1 MKSMSKENVL
11 ELKEVWK
18 IYKTGEIEVNALRN
32 VSLKIHKGEYLAI
45 LGPSGSGKSTFL
57 HIAGLLDKPTKGEV
71 LFKGKRVSTLDDD
84 ELSRIRGEEI
94 GFVFQAFNLIP
105 HLTALENV
113 ALPML
118 IYGYG
123 KEERESRAK
132 ALLEK
137 LGLGKRLDHLPSQ
150 LSGGQKQ
157 RVAIARALIM
167 NPAII
172 FADEPTGN
180 LDSKSGTEVIK
191 ILNSLNKEGK
201 TIVLVT
207 HDVST
212 AKNAKRII
220 YIRDGSIEKE
230 VNNI

>member
-1 MKSMSKENVL
+1 MKEVLKLEN
-11 ELKEVWK
+11 VWK
-18 IYKTGEIEVNALRN
+18 IYKTGEVEVNAL
-32 VSLKIHKGEYLAI
+32 KDFTITIKEGEYLSV

-57 HIAGLLDKPTKGEV
+57 HIAGLLDKPTKGRV
-71 LFKGKRVSTLDDD
+71 LFKGKEVSKLDDD

-118 IYGYG
+118 IYGY
-123 KEERESRAK
+123 KKKEREKRAIK
-132 ALLEK
+132 LLEK
-137 LGLGKRLDHLPSQ
+137 LGLGNRINHLPSQ

-167 NPAII
+167 NPSII

-180 LDSKSGTEVIK
+180 LDSKSGKEVIK
-191 ILNSLNKEGK
+191 ILNTLNKEGK

-207 HDVST
+207 HDVET

-220 YIRDGSIEKE
+220 YIKDGSIEKE
-230 VNNI
+230 VKR